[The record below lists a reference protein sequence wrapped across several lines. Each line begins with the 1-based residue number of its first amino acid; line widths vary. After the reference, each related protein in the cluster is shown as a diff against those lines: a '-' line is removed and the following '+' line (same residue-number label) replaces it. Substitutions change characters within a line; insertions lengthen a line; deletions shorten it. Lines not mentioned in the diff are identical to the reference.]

1 MDIDSLLSRRVTET
15 IDKSHLTA
23 ALKSK
28 KKLRVKLGIDPTGAD
43 LHLGHAVTLWKLR
56 EFQDAGHK
64 AVFIIG
70 DWTAQIG
77 DPSGKDKTRQG
88 LTEKQVAANAKHFFD
103 QAHLILDKA
112 KTEIHLQS
120 EWFKKFGLKEVV
132 RLASQVSVQQLMA
145 HETFAERIEHDQ
157 PFFAHEILY
166 PLLQGYDSVAVKAD
180 VELGAM
186 EQKFNLLMGRRIQK
200 AFGLPEQ
207 DVILLKYLI
216 GLDGKEKM
224 SKTLSNYISLRDS
237 ATEMFGKVMSIPDEL
252 IIHYFELCTEVP
264 EQEYLAMADD
274 LKNKVLNPRMA
285 KVTLGKEIV
294 KIYHGKDAA
303 QKAADVFEAKFGKN
317 KGEISADFELKKA
330 AGSYPILDILVE
342 GKLAVSKSEARRKI
356 AEGAVEIDDSKIKD
370 FEAKVSLTKGSLI
383 RLGKRFLRII

>member
-1 MDIDSLLSRRVTET
+1 
-15 IDKSHLTA
+15 
-23 ALKSK
+23 
-28 KKLRVKLGIDPTGAD
+28 
-43 LHLGHAVTLWKLR
+43 
-56 EFQDAGHK
+56 
-64 AVFIIG
+64 
-70 DWTAQIG
+70 
-77 DPSGKDKTRQG
+77 
-88 LTEKQVAANAKHFFD
+88 
-103 QAHLILDKA
+103 
-112 KTEIHLQS
+112 
-120 EWFKKFGLKEVV
+120 
-132 RLASQVSVQQLMA
+132 VQQLMA

-237 ATEMFGKVMSIPDEL
+237 ATEMFGKVMSISDEL